1 MQSGDKDPHGTAR
14 KSLQHW
20 LTLGENG
27 RLGT

>member
-1 MQSGDKDPHGTAR
+1 MQSGDKDPHGTACKPLR
-14 KSLQHW
+14 HW